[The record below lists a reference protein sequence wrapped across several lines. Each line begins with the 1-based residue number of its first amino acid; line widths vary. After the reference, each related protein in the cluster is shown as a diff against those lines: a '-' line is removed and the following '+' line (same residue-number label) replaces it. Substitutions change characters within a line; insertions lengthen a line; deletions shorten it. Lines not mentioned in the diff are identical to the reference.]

1 MVLIMPIDYQFEAAK
16 VKTSEAK
23 LIEEEPAMKTNQL
36 VPVEASPVG
45 PVDAGQ
51 LVPVE
56 ADA

>member
-1 MVLIMPIDYQFEAAK
+1 MPIDYQFEAAN

-23 LIEEEPAMKTNQL
+23 LIEEEPAMQTNQL
-36 VPVEASPVG
+36 VPVETSPVP